1 MADSIVF
8 DTGPIISLAMN
19 DMLWILEPLKKNF
32 RGNFYI
38 PASVKRELIDRPLE
52 IKRFKFEALRVLS
65 YVSRNVLEIIEQEQ
79 ITSKTK
85 YLMDLANRTYNAKG
99 NFMQIV
105 HYGEMEALA
114 AAIIMKSSAFVVDER
129 TTRMLIENPDRLKDI
144 MEHKLHVKLE
154 VNKANL
160 DGFRKEAKDIKL
172 IRSTELAV
180 VAYDLGLL
188 DGFLPKMEN
197 PDRELLDGVLWGM
210 KLNGC
215 SISDREIDTIVKIE
229 TKGK

>member
-1 MADSIVF
+1 
-8 DTGPIISLAMN
+8 
-19 DMLWILEPLKKNF
+19 
-32 RGNFYI
+32 
-38 PASVKRELIDRPLE
+38 
-52 IKRFKFEALRVLS
+52 
-65 YVSRNVLEIIEQEQ
+65 
-79 ITSKTK
+79 
-85 YLMDLANRTYNAKG
+85 MDLANRIYNAKG

-114 AAIIMKSSAFVVDER
+114 TAIIMKSSAFVVDER
-129 TTRMLIENPDRLKDI
+129 TTRMLIENPERLKDM
-144 MEHKLHVKLE
+144 MEHKLHVKLN

-160 DGFRKEAKDIKL
+160 DEFRKEAKDIKL

-188 DGFLPKMEN
+188 DSFLPKTEN

-215 SISDREIDTIVKIE
+215 SISEREIETIVKIE
-229 TKGK
+229 SKGK